1 MPARLRS
8 SSSIRLVLAGS
19 LVIAGCGEDEA
30 TQRNVYAS
38 YEDCK
43 ADWGGE
49 ARKCVPTENRGGSTG
64 TASSGTHYWYG
75 PEYRVPD
82 RKAGQPTGRGLSAQV
97 TRGGLRRDVGF
108 PRWRFLNALAATS

>member
-97 TRGGLRRDVGF
+97 TRGGFGAMSGF
-108 PRWRFLNALAATS
+108 HGGGS